1 VKRSNHA
8 MANRKTGA
16 LWALILTSV
25 LSGNACRA
33 DIASVQRPVTSDIR
47 VMIENIHY
55 EGEDSY
61 LLVVSVT
68 NASPKD
74 VLLQPVEEGFFI
86 QTNHGWAHLEILNN
100 RLGPKHENIIVPHS
114 QKKEMVSLI
123 GIPQTIP
130 DLFRTYEGDL
140 SVKYKYTYAIR
151 TWENSAA
158 AFQRSDEVYC
168 WLRPGTSQWILRE
181 GM

>member
-1 VKRSNHA
+1 
-8 MANRKTGA
+8 M
-16 LWALILTSV
+16 ILTGV
-25 LSGNACRA
+25 LSGNACRP
-33 DIASVQRPVTSDIR
+33 DIASVEGPIASDIR
-47 VMIENIHY
+47 VLIENIHY
-55 EGEDSY
+55 EGKDSY
-61 LLVVSVT
+61 TLVVSVS

-86 QTNHGWAHLEILNN
+86 QTNRGWAHLEILNN
-100 RLGPKHENIIVPHS
+100 KISRKHEDIMLPHN

-123 GIPQTIP
+123 GIPRTIP

-140 SVKYKYTYAIR
+140 SLMYRYSYVIR
-151 TWENSAA
+151 NREDSGTAS
-158 AFQRSDEVYC
+158 QRSDEIYC